1 MSFLDEK
8 PGQLSGPGKS
18 TALGCIKRFS
28 YINFWE
34 TNLLAYRCSHLGR
47 GEKKGIIFMKNLFI
61 LYLS

>member
-34 TNLLAYRCSHLGR
+34 TNLLAYRCSHLGKASKVR
-47 GEKKGIIFMKNLFI
+47 STYMQGESSK
-61 LYLS
+61 